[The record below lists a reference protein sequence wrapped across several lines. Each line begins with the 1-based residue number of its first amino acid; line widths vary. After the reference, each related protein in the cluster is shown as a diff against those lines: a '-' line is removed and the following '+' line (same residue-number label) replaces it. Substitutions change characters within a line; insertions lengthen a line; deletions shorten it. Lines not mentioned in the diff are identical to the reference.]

1 MSKLLRLKT
10 GVLKKT
16 LILIPAGLLFLT
28 VLGAPSPAGAE
39 VLDLKACLDRAL
51 ENSLAVKAA
60 RADVSVAE
68 YRLKESKAAYYPVF
82 ATSYSYTRL
91 DETPTATFSG
101 QDFQIGTADNFSWEV
116 TLTQPLFMGYRI
128 LTGERLSRL
137 GLENARLS
145 VDLARLDLALAVK
158 QAYFDVLLAQKQT
171 LVADQAIRQL
181 EAQVDVAENFFEV
194 GMIPKNDL
202 LQVEVELANAV
213 QNKVLAENNVS
224 LAKARLN
231 TILRRGIE
239 TPLEIKD
246 VQEAAVKEP
255 RLEPSLKI
263 ALKERA
269 EMKQALVGVESALKS
284 VDLAKADY
292 YPELALVGSYKRT
305 GDTAVVNG
313 SEADNDPVDASVTL
327 SLNWTIWDW
336 NARGHRVGARKSEVV
351 KARHVLNQ
359 VKDGVVL
366 EVKQALFNLASTKRN
381 IEVNRKAI
389 EQAEESLRMSQERY
403 QEQVTTST
411 EVLDA
416 QTRLSQAQVSYY
428 AALYGYY
435 LAQAELRR
443 AMGRM

>member
-269 EMKQALVGVESALKS
+269 EMKQALVG
-284 VDLAKADY
+284 
-292 YPELALVGSYKRT
+292 SYKRT

-366 EVKQALFNLASTKRN
+366 EVKQALLNLASTKRN